1 MPSWPQAM
9 VTPAARNLAM
19 GGTGKSYTA
28 AVTRLTPASASC
40 RASRSWVAGSA
51 WAGPYAWLTATRP
64 PSPAAQSGRLGPFDD
79 QLELPGPERSAV
91 MQVDAD
97 PGAVPFRQRE
107 HDVQMP
113 YRIAIGSGRVDP
125 ADHLDAVPQSLVEQF
140 GGARIGEYAVL
151 REGHL
156 LDGDP
161 AAKALLGRPHRL
173 HPGQPVVGDHVGVRA
188 DVGGARCHHLLQQR
202 SHVLDVRQPQLGTPA
217 ALLSDAV
224 G

>member
-19 GGTGKSYTA
+19 GGTGKLYTA

-40 RASRSWVAGSA
+40 RASRSWGGLVGLRQAVRVAD
-51 WAGPYAWLTATRP
+51 RD
-64 PSPAAQSGRLGPFDD
+64 AAAESGRPGPFDD
-79 QLELPGPERSAV
+79 QLELPGAERSAV
-91 MQVDAD
+91 MQVDVD

-107 HDVQMP
+107 HHVQMP
-113 YRIAIGSGRVDP
+113 DRIAIGSGRVDP

-140 GGARIGEYAVL
+140 GGARIGEHAVL

-161 AAKALLGRPHRL
+161 AAETLPGRPHRP

-188 DVGGARCHHLLQQR
+188 DVSGARCHHLLQQR
-202 SHVLDVRQPQLGTPA
+202 GHVLDVRQPQLGTPA

-224 G
+224 R